1 MRMRFFFILPDEY
14 ARVSCP
20 LSSFTLKRASGSS
33 SCTVPSNSIRSSL
46 GKQIS
51 LIRDGGAKA
60 PRYFACFSNRTQ
72 VHRRDAAALALLE
85 FVADPLAFTEVVH
98 PSLLD
103 GGDVNKDVTP
113 GSLGLDEPIALLRV
127 EPFDRTGRHQQD
139 ST

>member
-51 LIRDGGAKA
+51 LRRDGGAKA
-60 PRYFACFSNRTQ
+60 PRYFACLSNRTQ

-85 FVADPLAFTEVVH
+85 LIAEPLAFTQIVH
-98 PSLLD
+98 PRALD
-103 GGDVNKDVTP
+103 SRDVNKDIAP
-113 GSLGLDEPIALLRV
+113 RSFGFDEPVTLLRV

-139 ST
+139 S